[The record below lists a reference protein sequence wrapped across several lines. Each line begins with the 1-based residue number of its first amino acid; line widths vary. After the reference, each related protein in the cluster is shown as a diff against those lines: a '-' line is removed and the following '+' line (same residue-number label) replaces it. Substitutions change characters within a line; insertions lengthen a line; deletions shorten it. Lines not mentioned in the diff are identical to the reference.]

1 MAQKAGLGGIDMQ
14 TVASLIALGGIVVAV
29 HGVFQWRTLK
39 KQGENT
45 HKAKLMIPLGILGVI
60 IGGALITTT
69 PEYQKGLAEYESGT
83 RQSQKADR
91 SKKASSKQVTD

>member
-1 MAQKAGLGGIDMQ
+1 MQ

-45 HKAKLMIPLGILGVI
+45 RKAKLIIPLGILGVI

-69 PEYQKGLAEYESGT
+69 PEYQKGLAEYGSGT
-83 RQSQKADR
+83 REGQKAGTT
-91 SKKASSKQVTD
+91 KKSSSNQVND